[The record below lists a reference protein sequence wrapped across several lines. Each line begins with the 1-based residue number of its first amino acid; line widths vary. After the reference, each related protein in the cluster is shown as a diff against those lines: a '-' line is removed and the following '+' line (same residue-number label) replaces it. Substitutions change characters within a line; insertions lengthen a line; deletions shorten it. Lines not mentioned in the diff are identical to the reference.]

1 MTKNHFC
8 SERWL
13 GMIHFVDS
21 GVGHKILVGIVHTC
35 LEVMIS
41 PVVQL
46 LRQHN
51 PGWHKSW
58 KPKHFGG
65 STCLSS
71 IEGCIVF
78 EGYKSYP

>member
-51 PGWHKSW
+51 PG
-58 KPKHFGG
+58 
-65 STCLSS
+65 
-71 IEGCIVF
+71 
-78 EGYKSYP
+78 

>member
-1 MTKNHFC
+1 
-8 SERWL
+8 
-13 GMIHFVDS
+13 MIHFVDS

-51 PGWHKSW
+51 PG
-58 KPKHFGG
+58 
-65 STCLSS
+65 
-71 IEGCIVF
+71 
-78 EGYKSYP
+78 